1 MDVKDSD
8 VISGRFYNK
17 LIKDYKLY
25 DAKQKAVIY
34 ELSNEVYDLKELL
47 KLKDAE
53 IKEYTDTLDY
63 PVIIEI
69 LSILQKYCN
78 PSTVIQIGKWFKTV
92 KRAETYKLEMIRAQ
106 RKIAE
111 LRKEINQLKCDSIQS
126 GEKLS
131 E

>member
-8 VISGRFYNK
+8 VISGRLYNK
-17 LIKDYKLY
+17 LIKDYKIY

-53 IKEYTDTLDY
+53 IKEYTDNLDD
-63 PVIIEI
+63 PVMIEI
-69 LSILQKYCN
+69 LSILYDYCDQ
-78 PSTVIQIGKWFKTV
+78 SIVIQIGKWFKTV

-111 LRKEINQLKCDSIQS
+111 LRKEINQLKCNSIQS
-126 GEKLS
+126 GEELS
-131 E
+131 K